1 MKNRILLAS
10 LALAS
15 LVSCVGPGAM
25 DPRAFD
31 PALPTVLDQFDAY
44 VATGVGPDGVPLD
57 LVDQETWAAMSAE
70 IRATWQTALDVA
82 EAE

>member
-1 MKNRILLAS
+1 MKNRILLAG

-44 VATGVGPDGVPLD
+44 VATGVGPDGVPLEAN
-57 LVDQETWAAMSAE
+57 DQDTWAAMSAE
-70 IRATWQTALDVA
+70 IRATWKTALDVA